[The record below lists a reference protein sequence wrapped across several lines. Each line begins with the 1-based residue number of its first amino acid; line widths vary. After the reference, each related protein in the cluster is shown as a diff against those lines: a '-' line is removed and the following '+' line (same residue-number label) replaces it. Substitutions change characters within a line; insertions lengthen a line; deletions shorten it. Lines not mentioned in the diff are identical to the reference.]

1 MPLAPRRPGQG
12 RREDDLTFAMEPERR
27 SRLAP
32 GNRPELQLSFEFFPP
47 KTDQMEARFW
57 ESLHRLAPLHPR
69 FVSVTY
75 GAGGST
81 RERTLRMVHQIK
93 TETGLDAAAHLTCVG
108 ASRGEVDEVVR
119 GYQQAGISR
128 IVALRGDPP
137 EGVGQPFVPHPEGY
151 RNAAE
156 LVAGIR
162 RIGDFDISVAAYPEK
177 HPQSPNWDADIDN
190 LKRKLDAGATRA
202 ITQMFFDNRD
212 YLNFVDRARRA
223 GITAPIV
230 PGIQPIHSFKQISSF
245 AARCG
250 ASMPNWVAERFEGL
264 EDDPETH
271 ALVASAV
278 AAEQVLELVDE
289 GVTDF
294 HFLTLNRSN
303 LVLALARLLGR
314 RAE

>member
-1 MPLAPRRPGQG
+1 MNVPSEAR
-12 RREDDLTFAMEPERR
+12 A
-27 SRLAP
+27 SRQTGAHP
-32 GNRPELQLSFEFFPP
+32 FQVSFEFFPP
-47 KTDQMEARFW
+47 KTDAMEERFW
-57 ESLHRLAPLHPR
+57 ESVHKLAPLKPR

-81 RERTLRMVHQIK
+81 RERTLRMVSQVK
-93 TETGLDAAAHLTCVG
+93 AETGVDAAAHLTCVG
-108 ASRGEVDEVVR
+108 ASRDEVDQVVHA
-119 GYQQAGISR
+119 YKTAGIKR

-137 EGVGQPFVPHPEGY
+137 GGPGQPFVQHPGGY
-151 RNAAE
+151 ANAAE

-177 HPQSPNWDADIDN
+177 HPQSPNWDVEIDN

-202 ITQMFFDNRD
+202 ITQMFFDNND
-212 YLNFVDRARRA
+212 YFELLDRAAKA
-223 GITAPIV
+223 GISAPIV

-245 AARCG
+245 AAKCG
-250 ASMPNWVAERFEGL
+250 ASIPDWLAARFEGL

-278 AAEQVLELVDE
+278 AAEQVLELVDAGIKE
-289 GVTDF
+289 F

-303 LVLALARLLGR
+303 FVLALARLLGVR
-314 RAE
+314 PS

>member
-1 MPLAPRRPGQG
+1 MNVPSEAR
-12 RREDDLTFAMEPERR
+12 A
-27 SRLAP
+27 SRQTGAHP
-32 GNRPELQLSFEFFPP
+32 FQVSFEFFPP
-47 KTDQMEARFW
+47 KTDAMEERFW
-57 ESLHRLAPLHPR
+57 ESVHKLAPLHPR

-81 RERTLRMVHQIK
+81 RERTLRMVSQVK
-93 TETGLDAAAHLTCVG
+93 AETGVDAAAHLTCVG
-108 ASRGEVDEVVR
+108 ASRDEVDQVVHA
-119 GYQQAGISR
+119 YKTAGIKR

-137 EGVGQPFVPHPEGY
+137 GGPGQPFVQHPGGY
-151 RNAAE
+151 ANAAE

-177 HPQSPNWDADIDN
+177 HPQSPNWDVEIDN

-202 ITQMFFDNRD
+202 ITQMFFDNND
-212 YLNFVDRARRA
+212 YFELLDRAAKA
-223 GITAPIV
+223 GISAPIV

-245 AARCG
+245 AAKCG
-250 ASMPNWVAERFEGL
+250 ASIPDWLAARFDGL

-278 AAEQVLELVDE
+278 AAEQVLELVDA
-289 GVTDF
+289 GITQF

-303 LVLALARLLGR
+303 FVLALARLLGVR
-314 RAE
+314 PS